1 MKNIYIVRH
10 GETILNLL
18 NRSQGW
24 ADSPLTW
31 KGEQQAE
38 TLGKTIKETPIT
50 FDAAYTSDSGRA
62 RETARLVLNYSE
74 NSSVPLTET
83 ETLREA
89 AFGSFEGY
97 NNDEMWEQA
106 GLAVGISG
114 MSRKSPIDLKIKAI
128 EGIKKSDT
136 INYAEGFEEVSSRI
150 EDLKNLISSSEA
162 SSILLVSHSLLI
174 CCILHVLFPD
184 GLKIDKVPNA
194 SVTKIHYSKEA
205 FHLDYIGRTEEL

>member
-24 ADSPLTW
+24 ADSPLTR
-31 KGEQQAE
+31 KGERQAE
-38 TLGKTIKETPIT
+38 TLGKTIKEMPIT

-62 RETARLVLNYSE
+62 RETARLVLNHSG

-97 NNDEMWEQA
+97 DNDEMWEQA

-128 EGIKKSDT
+128 EGIKKSDK
-136 INYAEGFEEVSSRI
+136 INYAEGFEEVSRRI
-150 EDLKNLISSSEA
+150 EDLKNLIISSEA

-174 CCILHVLFPD
+174 CCILHVLFPN

-194 SVTKIHYSKEA
+194 SVTKIHYSEEA